1 MRLIPVIDLIDGQAV
16 HAVKGVRAQYR
27 PVKSVLCRTSDPVTV
42 ARAFRDRLRLDE
54 IYVADLDAIRGFAN
68 TAHREVI
75 EALIRREAM
84 HLILDAGVSDV
95 ASVRAWLDLGVHKI
109 VIASETLRWW
119 DELRRIPAAID
130 RDRLVFSLDFRAGKI
145 LSQCPHLA
153 AMPPMKAL
161 EQLQSSAWQEILLLD
176 LSRVGSRWGADRA
189 LAAEAR
195 ASFPDLSLLI
205 GGGIDTPQELIDL
218 RSLGV
223 AGVLVATAL
232 HCGTLC
238 AEDIS
243 SLGVL
248 K

>member
-1 MRLIPVIDLIDGQAV
+1 LIPVIDLIDGQAV
-16 HAVKGVRAQYR
+16 HAVKGARAQYR
-27 PVKSVLCRTSDPVTV
+27 PVQSVLCQTSDPVPV

-54 IYVADLDAIRGFAN
+54 IYVADLDAIRGIAN
-68 TAHREVI
+68 ASHREVI
-75 EALIRREAM
+75 EALIGREAM
-84 HLILDAGVSDV
+84 HVILDAGVSDV
-95 ASVRAWLDLGVHKI
+95 ASARAWLNFGVHKI
-109 VIASETLRWW
+109 VIASETLRRW
-119 DELRRIPAAID
+119 DLLLRIPAAID

-145 LSQCPHLA
+145 LSQCPRLA

-161 EQLQSSAWQEILLLD
+161 EHLRSSAWQEILLLD

-189 LAAEAR
+189 LAVEAR
-195 ASFPDLSLLI
+195 ASFPDLSLLV
-205 GGGIDTPQELIDL
+205 GGGIDGPQELIDL

-232 HCGTLC
+232 HCGTLR

-243 SLGVL
+243 FLRAL